1 MSATSPH
8 FINNRTRPDENGSLM
23 RKKFRGTVAARTI
36 QSRLYPNRES
46 RQARRSPISLHSA
59 YIHTGRFDDLFVHQ
73 AAVFQFDN
81 PVGAR
86 IVNFR
91 FMHRLAQPSDLH
103 RLFDRPRA
111 IVVERRLMG
120 VFEFRP
126 FAQTFFTGDALSGPI
141 NQAPRCSGRKN
152 LEMRAVVDSLRRW
165 VQSNRF
171 R

>member
-1 MSATSPH
+1 
-8 FINNRTRPDENGSLM
+8 M

-36 QSRLYPNRES
+36 QSRLYPNREA
-46 RQARRSPISLHSA
+46 RQARHSPISFHSP
-59 YIHTGRFDDLFVHQ
+59 YIHTGRSDGLFVRQ

-91 FMHRLAQPSDLH
+91 FMHRLAQPNDLH

-120 VFEFRP
+120 VLEFRP
-126 FAQTFFTGDALSGPI
+126 FAQTFFTGDALSGLI